1 LAESRRLK
9 IFKIFKIASMS
20 DSQQLE
26 YVKRSVFWDV
36 LVNKDR
42 EEKEEARR
50 ESERA
55 SENLLWLSAERGG

>member
-1 LAESRRLK
+1 
-9 IFKIFKIASMS
+9 
-20 DSQQLE
+20 LE

-55 SENLLWLSAERGG
+55 SENLWLRIKKKRLE